1 MKIYLVGF
9 VLSIILLLGSCGRS
23 PDSQFYV
30 LNPIA
35 PQHEKIQSNTHLRI
49 GINEIH
55 GPAYLNKPQLT
66 IHCSAQEVKL
76 EEYHRWVENLSQN
89 TQNVIEANLATL
101 LPGAALVTAPWD
113 INFKPRY
120 QLQIDIIQFAVDFR
134 GNSRLRAEY
143 LIYSNEKVKM
153 KGLLSYHLK
162 ISQPNVANMVASMNT
177 NLNQMTRDLAK
188 VLARLK

>member
-1 MKIYLVGF
+1 VKIYLVAF
-9 VLSIILLLGSCGRS
+9 VVIIGLMLGSCGRS

-35 PQHEKIQSNTHLRI
+35 PQYKMIKSYTHLRI

-55 GPAYLNKPQLT
+55 GPAYMNKPQLT

-76 EEYHRWVENLSQN
+76 EEYHRWVENLNQN

-101 LPGAALVTAPWD
+101 LPGAAFVTAPWD

-120 QLQIDIIQFAVDFR
+120 QLQIDILQFAVDIR

-143 LIYSNEKVKM
+143 LIYSNEQVKK

-162 ISQPNVANMVASMNT
+162 TSPPTVANLVASMNT
-177 NLNQMTRDLAK
+177 NLNQLTRDLAK
-188 VLARLK
+188 VLASLK